1 MAEIQGDSSESF
13 ERINLIS
20 FLERME
26 SMKLVSIYG
35 LKYDTSLK
43 TENFLAFQV
52 KLRHKIKPLYYKK
65 IIMHTE
71 SNEV

>member
-1 MAEIQGDSSESF
+1 MTEIQRDSSESF

-26 SMKLVSIYG
+26 SMKLISIYG
-35 LKYDTSLK
+35 LKYDTFSK
-43 TENFLAFQV
+43 VENFLAFQV

-65 IIMHTE
+65 IIIHTE
-71 SNEV
+71 PNEV